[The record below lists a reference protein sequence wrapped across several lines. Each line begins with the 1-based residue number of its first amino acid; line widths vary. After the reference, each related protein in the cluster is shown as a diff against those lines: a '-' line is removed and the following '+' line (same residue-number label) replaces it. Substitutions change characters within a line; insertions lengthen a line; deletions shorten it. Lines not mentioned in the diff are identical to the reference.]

1 MAEAQSGPGR
11 VRNRWGQGERLRGDI
26 LDAASRLLS
35 EIGGEDALTI
45 RGVAR
50 AAGIA
55 PASIY
60 QHFTDR
66 AALVRGLLEHEF
78 GRLREAMREADRA
91 APDDDPVARVRA
103 QLRGYYTFAVENP
116 GHYRL
121 MINSGALRVEPLVE
135 VITMVCTA
143 LERCEQSGLTLRLPA
158 RQSAVTLV
166 VAVHGRVALQ
176 HSSARRQGTQ
186 ALRTFVD
193 DLLSLVIE

>member
-1 MAEAQSGPGR
+1 MAEAESVPAR
-11 VRNRWGQGERLRGDI
+11 VRNRWGEGERLRGEI
-26 LDAASRLLS
+26 LEAASRMLS

-66 AALVRGLLEHEF
+66 AALVHGLLEYEF
-78 GRLREAMREADRA
+78 GRLQEAMGEADAA
-91 APDDDPVARVRA
+91 APDDDPAGRVRA

-121 MINSGALRVEPLVE
+121 MLNNGAQRTEPLRE
-135 VITMVCTA
+135 VITMVRTA
-143 LERCEQSGLTLRLPA
+143 LERCRQAGTVLRLPA
-158 RQSAVTLV
+158 HQSAVTLV
-166 VAVHGRVALQ
+166 VAVHGRVGLQ
-176 HSSARRQGTQ
+176 HSSTRPHGV
-186 ALRTFVD
+186 RTLESFVD
-193 DLLSLVIE
+193 DLLSLVFA